1 MKLSAKL
8 VQISIQQPKKVA
20 LSLGII
26 TFLLGLLIF
35 RVHVDTDPE
44 NMLSADEDVRVF
56 HTATKKEFSLYDVV
70 VLGVVNTTHPDGVFN
85 PETLS
90 HVYELTQYAATLSDP
105 KHPERKVVGAKII
118 APSNVDAISQAGLG
132 QVSFSWL
139 MPKAPT
145 TKEEALHI
153 RELAMSNPLLKGTL
167 VSEDEKAMG
176 IYLPITSKKFAHT
189 LSELLQDKI
198 DTLSPNGDEYYITGL
213 PVAEDT
219 FGKEMFV
226 QMAIGAPGAMLCI
239 FLLML
244 FFFKNLRLIISPL
257 IVAMISVITTMG
269 LLIGTGN
276 TLHIMSSMIP
286 IFLMPIAVV
295 DSIHILS
302 EFFDEYQETRDRKAA
317 ITSVVGKLFTPML
330 YTSLTSAA
338 GFASLAITP
347 IPPVQAFGI
356 FVAIGIIIAWI
367 TTIIFIPAYIM
378 MMPEESLKN
387 FGAAKNDDGKHPSFM
402 ARLLRGQGRFIYSY
416 PKLIIISALLVTAFA
431 VTGIMKIQVND
442 NPVKWFE
449 KNHKIRVADR
459 VLNSHFQGTYEAF
472 LILEADIKDLTPAD
486 AHKKLSSMLKAMA
499 VDGPSKR
506 VVAKALA
513 IAKRATT
520 EPDLDSMLAAM
531 EDAFITAQDDADD
544 FTYDAWSDGLA
555 LLDTFKHRNQV
566 FKRPDVLEYI
576 EGLQQHLLQKGV
588 VGKTNSVT
596 DMVKKIHTELFGD
609 PEKFTIPDSINGVA
623 QCLLS
628 FQNSHKPDDLYH
640 MVTPDFQKANIWVQL
655 QNGDNK
661 VMEALVR
668 EVEIYIQ
675 GHPAPVELKHQWAG
689 LTYINVVWQD
699 KMVSGMR
706 DSFLSSFVV
715 VLLMMMI
722 LFRSPTWGL
731 LAMIPLSMTIAWIYG
746 FIGLIGKDYDMP
758 VAVLSS
764 LTLGL
769 AVDFAIHFLER
780 ARTAVQETG
789 SWKSGISVMFEEP
802 ARAISRNII
811 VIAIG
816 FTPLL
821 LAPLVPYQTVGIF
834 LASIMVISGLATMF
848 ILPAMLTIMQKWLF
862 SDLDSTISERNKELK
877 SKE

>member
-1 MKLSAKL
+1 MKLGRKL
-8 VQISIQQPKKVA
+8 VHFSITHPKQVA
-20 LSLGII
+20 ASIGVI
-26 TFLLGLLIF
+26 TLLLGLLIF
-35 RVHVDTDPE
+35 KVHVDTDPE
-44 NMLSADEDVRVF
+44 NMLSPDEPVRVF
-56 HTATKKEFSLYDVV
+56 HNETKKEFSLYDVV

-90 HVYELTQYAATLSDP
+90 HVYELSEYAATLSDP
-105 KHPERKVVGAKII
+105 DNPEHKVVGAKII
-118 APSNVDAISQAGLG
+118 SPSNVDAISQAGLG

-139 MPKAPT
+139 MPKAPKT
-145 TKEEALHI
+145 REEALHI
-153 RELAMSNPLLKGTL
+153 RELAMSNPMLKGTL

-176 IYLPITSKKFAHT
+176 IYLPITSKDFAHT
-189 LSELLQDKI
+189 LSTQLKAKI
-198 DTLSPNGDEYYITGL
+198 ATLSDNGDEYYITGL

-219 FGKEMFV
+219 FGTEMFV

-244 FFFKNLRLIISPL
+244 FFFRNLRLIIAPM

-269 LLIGTGN
+269 LLIGTGH

-302 EFFDEYQETRDRKAA
+302 EFFDEYQATRDRKKA
-317 ITSVVGKLFTPML
+317 IEHVISTLFTPML

-356 FVAIGIIIAWI
+356 FVAIGIMIAWLS
-367 TTIIFIPAYIM
+367 TIFFIPAYIM
-378 MMPEESLKN
+378 MIPEESLKN
-387 FGAAKNDDGKHPSFM
+387 FGVAKNDAGEHPSLM
-402 ARLLRGQGRFIYSY
+402 GKILRRQGRFIYAW
-416 PKLIIISALLVTAFA
+416 PKTILIVACLITGFA
-431 VTGIMKIQVND
+431 VTGILKIQVND

-449 KNHKIRVADR
+449 KNHEIRVADR
-459 VLNSHFQGTYEAF
+459 ILNSHFKGTYEAF
-472 LILEADIKDLTPAD
+472 LILEADISEITPA
-486 AHKKLSSMLKAMA
+486 AASTTFSAMLKDMA
-499 VDGPSKR
+499 TSAPTKLVA
-506 VVAKALA
+506 AKALA
-513 IAKRATT
+513 ITKRATNA
-520 EPDLDSMLAAM
+520 PDLDTMINTLEES
-531 EDAFITAQDDADD
+531 FIMAQDEADD
-544 FTYDAWSDGLA
+544 FTYDAWGDALA
-555 LLDTFKHRNQV
+555 LLDSFKHRNQV

-576 EGLQQHLLQKGV
+576 GGLQEHLLKKGV

-596 DMVKKIHTELFGD
+596 DMVKKIHTELFGGD
-609 PEKFTIPDSINGVA
+609 PEKNSVPDSINGVA
-623 QCLLS
+623 QCLIS

-640 MVTPDFQKANIWVQL
+640 MVTPNFQKANIWVQL

-661 VMEALVR
+661 VMEALVK
-668 EVEIYIQ
+668 EVEIYFQ
-675 GHPAPVELKHQWAG
+675 GHPAPVKLKHQWAG
-689 LTYINVVWQD
+689 LTYLNVVWQD
-699 KMVSGMR
+699 KMVTGMFE
-706 DSFLSSFVV
+706 SFLSSFVV
-715 VLLMMMI
+715 VLVMMII
-722 LFRSPTWGL
+722 LFRSPTWGI

-780 ARTAVQETG
+780 TRTAVEEAG
-789 SWKSGISVMFEEP
+789 SWKGGITIMFEEP

-834 LASIMVISGLATMF
+834 LASIMTISGLATIF
-848 ILPAMLTIMQKWLF
+848 ILPAIITLIQKWLF
-862 SDLDSTISERNKELK
+862 SRS
-877 SKE
+877 